1 MDIFI
6 HYKLSDRRS
15 AQPLRRTLN
24 FGRLFL
30 VIMVALLYSHR
41 LDFRPG
47 LWGAF
52 GIGLGVYIILRATIA
67 LGTATPAAMGWSQL
81 MVARRDDWFPRFL
94 FTVQSVYL
102 LLSVAIFWLTLYDV
116 GFPARAWHHAV
127 VLILALSVP
136 AYRIAHHRLLME
148 QNVKHDLAERFFR
161 YLMVMMG
168 AILLAG
174 LSTPLFSLSQEL
186 RADDQLLFLLLIWSA
201 ALLVSVVCVLV
212 FVDHW
217 IRASRPAARPSKT
230 DRPAG
235 GIDNPRDAWG
245 P

>member
-1 MDIFI
+1 
-6 HYKLSDRRS
+6 
-15 AQPLRRTLN
+15 
-24 FGRLFL
+24 
-30 VIMVALLYSHR
+30 
-41 LDFRPG
+41 
-47 LWGAF
+47 
-52 GIGLGVYIILRATIA
+52 
-67 LGTATPAAMGWSQL
+67 
-81 MVARRDDWFPRFL
+81 MVARRDDWFPLFL

-102 LLSVAIFWLTLYDV
+102 LLSVAIFWLTIYDV

-127 VLILALSVP
+127 VLVLALSVP
-136 AYRIAHHRLLME
+136 SYRIAHHRLLME